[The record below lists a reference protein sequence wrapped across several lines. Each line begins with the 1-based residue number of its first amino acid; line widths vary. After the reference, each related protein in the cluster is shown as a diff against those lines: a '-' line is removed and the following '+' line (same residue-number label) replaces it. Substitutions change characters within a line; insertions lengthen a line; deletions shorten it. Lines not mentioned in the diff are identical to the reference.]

1 MRRNVSILMIFCLFA
16 VACENKNSNDSMIS
30 EMSSQRGYKNWYLD
44 SFRCGLFV
52 PPSYDVGKKYPLI
65 IFLHGYSDTTTWN
78 LGWYNEPFVSSDPC
92 IVMTPK
98 CPKEENN
105 GWGNSWDLRTSP
117 MMKKTFE
124 MLDLVKQT
132 FNLDADRFYIC
143 GSSMGGYG
151 TFGAIKK
158 NPDLFAAAYV
168 ECANGNTNMAEI
180 LINIPLWM
188 FHGSV
193 DSIVPVK
200 GARDM
205 YNAVREAGGTQIK
218 YTEYQGV
225 GHNVWDYTRDETTLP
240 WWLLVQRKGTVHNK
254 PDAVINIQANL
265 TNDKKVLLEWNMPTD
280 HTNPDN
286 KIWYCKIF
294 RDGNV
299 IKEADN
305 IFTTFTDST
314 ITSGNT
320 YVYQVSA
327 VNFYFRE
334 SEISPGVSVN
344 MK

>member
-1 MRRNVSILMIFCLFA
+1 MPA
-16 VACENKNSNDSMIS
+16 
-30 EMSSQRGYKNWYLD
+30 QRGYKNWYLD
-44 SFRCGLFV
+44 SFRCGVFV
-52 PPSYDVGKKYPLI
+52 PPSYDAQKKYPLI
-65 IFLHGYSDTTTWN
+65 IFLHGYTDTTTWN

-105 GWGNSWDLRTSP
+105 GWGNSWDSRTSP
-117 MMKKTFE
+117 MMKKTYE
-124 MLDLVKQT
+124 MMELVKEA
-132 FNLDADRFYIC
+132 FNLDPDRFYIC

-168 ECANGNTNMAEI
+168 ECANGNLDMAEI
-180 LINIPLWM
+180 LVNIPLWM

-205 YNAVREAGGTQIK
+205 YNAVRDAGGTQIR

-240 WWLLVQRKGTVHNK
+240 WWLLAQRKGAVHDS
-254 PDAVINIQANL
+254 PDGVMNFHANL
-265 TNDKKVLLEWNMPTD
+265 INDKKVLLEWNMPAD
-280 HTNPDN
+280 LTNPND

-294 RDGNV
+294 RNGNV
-299 IKEADN
+299 IKEVDN
-305 IFTTFTDST
+305 IYTSYTDST
-314 ITSGNT
+314 INSGES
-320 YVYQVSA
+320 YLYQISA
-327 VNFYFRE
+327 VNFFFKE
-334 SEISPGVSVN
+334 SSLTSGISITA
-344 MK
+344 K

>member
-1 MRRNVSILMIFCLFA
+1 MKLKTLILFLICIA
-16 VACENKNSNDSMIS
+16 AITCESKKSDDSMIS
-30 EMSSQRGYKNWYLD
+30 EMSGQRGYQNWYLD

-52 PPSYDVGKKYPLI
+52 PPSYDAQKKYPLV

-78 LGWYNEPFVSSDPC
+78 LGWYNEPILSSDPC
-92 IVMTPK
+92 IVLTPK
-98 CPKEENN
+98 CPIQERG
-105 GWGNSWDLRTSP
+105 GWGNSWDPQTSP
-117 MMKKTFE
+117 MMKKTYE
-124 MLDLVKQT
+124 MLELVKEA
-132 FNLDADRFYIC
+132 FNLDTDRFYIC
-143 GSSMGGYG
+143 GSSMGGFG

-158 NPDLFAAAYV
+158 NPDLFTAAYV
-168 ECANGNTNMAEI
+168 ECANGKPDMAEI
-180 LINIPLWM
+180 QVNIPLWM

-205 YNAVREAGGTQIK
+205 YNAVLEAGGTQIR

-225 GHNVWDYTRDETTLP
+225 GHNVWDYTGHETTLP
-240 WWLLVQRKGTVHNK
+240 WWLLAQRKGAVHDS
-254 PDAVINIQANL
+254 PDGVINFQANL
-265 TNDKKVLLEWNMPTD
+265 TNDKKVLLEWNMPAD
-280 HTNPDN
+280 LTNPDN

-294 RDGNV
+294 RNGNV

-320 YVYQVSA
+320 YEYQVSA

-344 MK
+344 IK

>member
-1 MRRNVSILMIFCLFA
+1 MRQIITIFFAISITIIS
-16 VACENKNSNDSMIS
+16 CENKNNNEKMII
-30 EMSSQRGYKNWYLD
+30 EMAGQRGYQNWYLD

-52 PPSYDVGKKYPLI
+52 PPSYDAQKKYPLI

-78 LGWYNEPFVSSDPC
+78 LGWYNEPIVSSDPC

-98 CPKEENN
+98 CPKEETD
-105 GWGNSWDLRTSP
+105 GWGNSWDPKTSP

-124 MLDLVKQT
+124 MLDLVQKA
-132 FNLDADRFYIC
+132 FNLDVDRFYIC
-143 GSSMGGYG
+143 GSSMGGFG
-151 TFGAIKK
+151 TFSAIRK

-168 ECANGNTNMAEI
+168 ECANGNTEMAEM
-180 LINIPLWM
+180 LVNIPLWM

-205 YNAVREAGGTQIK
+205 YDAVREAGGTQIR
-218 YTEYQGV
+218 YTEYYGV

-240 WWLLVQRKGTVHNK
+240 WWLLSQRKGSVHGDPDPIENFRASLTVDN
-254 PDAVINIQANL
+254 
-265 TNDKKVLLEWNMPTD
+265 KVLLEWDIPSNTS
-280 HTNPDN
+280 NPDN
-286 KIWYCKIF
+286 KIWYCKLF

-305 IFTTFTDST
+305 IYTSFTDST
-314 ITSGNT
+314 SYSGNT
-320 YVYQVSA
+320 HLYQVSA

-334 SEISPGVSVN
+334 SEISSGISIQI
-344 MK
+344 K